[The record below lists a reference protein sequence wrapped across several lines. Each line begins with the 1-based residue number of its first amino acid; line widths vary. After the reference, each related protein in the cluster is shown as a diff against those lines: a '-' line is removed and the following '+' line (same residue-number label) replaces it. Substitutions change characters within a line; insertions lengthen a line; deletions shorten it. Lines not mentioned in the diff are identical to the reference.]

1 MYTYKLRNQQ
11 GSQNNWNCKNYFKAL
26 IIAIREIKIP
36 IQFLESFFFNMPL
49 FFSYGKSY
57 GRTADDCMANFSERQ
72 RELRRKADFNKSYVR
87 SRSAPKMET
96 IHSRDEIRR
105 DLSRFREINKYK
117 GELFTKPSIKHIVQ
131 LYLSINIST
140 YLL

>member
-1 MYTYKLRNQQ
+1 M
-11 GSQNNWNCKNYFKAL
+11 F
-26 IIAIREIKIP
+26 EISIV
-36 IQFLESFFFNMPL
+36 
-49 FFSYGKSY
+49 FSYGKSY

-72 RELRRKADFNKSYVR
+72 RDIRRKADMTKSYVR

-117 GELFTKPSIKHIVQ
+117 GESFVNLVICF
-131 LYLSINIST
+131 
-140 YLL
+140 